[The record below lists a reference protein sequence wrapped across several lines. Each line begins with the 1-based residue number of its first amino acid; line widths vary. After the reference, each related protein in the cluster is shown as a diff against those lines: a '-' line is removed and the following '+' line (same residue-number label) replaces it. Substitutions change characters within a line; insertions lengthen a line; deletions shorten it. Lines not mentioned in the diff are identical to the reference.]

1 MNKKELVS
9 AIAAKS
15 NLTLAQVEAAL
26 AATFDT
32 IQTAMKEQDSVAVPG
47 FGSFGTKI
55 REERK
60 GRNPGTG
67 QEIIIPRA
75 IVPVF
80 KPGAQLK
87 EVINAA
93 NTEEK

>member
-9 AIAAKS
+9 AIAAQS

-32 IQTAMKEQDSVAVPG
+32 IQAVMKEKDSVAVPG
-47 FGSFGTKI
+47 FGSFATKV

-60 GRNPGTG
+60 GRNPATG

-80 KPGAQLK
+80 KPGTQLK
-87 EVINAA
+87 EAV
-93 NTEEK
+93 NTVNGEEK

>member
-9 AIAAKS
+9 AIAEKV
-15 NLTLAQVEAAL
+15 NLTLTQVEAAL

-32 IQTAMKEQDSVAVPG
+32 IQTAMKEQGTVAIPG

-80 KPGAQLK
+80 KPGTQLK
-87 EVINAA
+87 QAINTA
-93 NTEEK
+93 NVEEK

>member
-1 MNKKELVS
+1 MNKKELIS

-15 NLTLAQVEAAL
+15 NLTLAQIEAAL
-26 AATFDT
+26 AATVDT
-32 IQTAMKEQDSVAVPG
+32 LQEALVKQDSVMIPG

-80 KPGAQLK
+80 KPGTQLK
-87 EVINAA
+87 EAINTD
-93 NTEEK
+93 NVEEK